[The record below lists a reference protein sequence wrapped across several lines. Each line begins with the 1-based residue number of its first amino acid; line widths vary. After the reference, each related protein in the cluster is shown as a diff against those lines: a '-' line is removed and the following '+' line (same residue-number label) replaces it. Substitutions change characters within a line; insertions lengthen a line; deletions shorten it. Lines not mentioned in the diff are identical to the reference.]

1 MPKQFHVQ
9 AIETAVDGESFPA
22 RELLPWADPYIA
34 SLMGQLQNE
43 AEEEAWDFEAK
54 DDELEDEEFFDDE
67 LPADWHLDREPAL
80 PPVYGGWPLLNDL
93 PTESRHEVA

>member
-9 AIETAVDGESFPA
+9 AIETAADGQSFPA

-34 SLMGQLQNE
+34 SLMGRLQNE
-43 AEEEAWDFEAK
+43 AEADAWDFETR
-54 DDELEDEEFFDDE
+54 DDVELEEDFLDDE
-67 LPADWHLDREPAL
+67 LPEDWHLDRAPVL

-93 PTESRHEVA
+93 PSATLQD